1 MENKGTTNEGTG
13 PVVGAV
19 FIVLGLVGY
28 GWWQLGDG
36 GRRAWLDAVRRAEGY
51 GPVPM
56 DILPQLEWLA
66 TNRLHGMEG
75 MAALLL
81 LAALAGVIEGSARR
95 EAEALSGSACA
106 PKKTG
111 RVLGLLWTGCLVVY
125 FIRARCRFRTWA
137 PASCWLVCSPAA
149 AYKLARGVR
158 RAH

>member
-1 MENKGTTNEGTG
+1 MEKRNANEVAG

-19 FIVLGLVGY
+19 LIVLGLVGC
-28 GWWQLGDG
+28 GWWQLGES

-81 LAALAGVIEGSARR
+81 LAALAGTVEGNARR
-95 EAEALSGSACA
+95 EAEALSGFGLR
-106 PKKTG
+106 PQETG

-125 FIRARCRFRTWA
+125 FIA
-137 PASCWLVCSPAA
+137 PVPLPYVGACVLLAVLLAGA